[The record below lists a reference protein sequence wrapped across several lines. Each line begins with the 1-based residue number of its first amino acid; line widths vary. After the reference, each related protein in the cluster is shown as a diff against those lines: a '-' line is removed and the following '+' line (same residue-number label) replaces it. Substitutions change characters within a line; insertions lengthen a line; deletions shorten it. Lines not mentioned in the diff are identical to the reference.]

1 MGRILVGLDL
11 LSLAGYPVGPASTQS
26 LYAGILFE
34 QQLAL
39 ANSYDCR
46 LILFFIS
53 LGITCSA

>member
-1 MGRILVGLDL
+1 VVSVEALLVEAMFELRRK
-11 LSLAGYPVGPASTQS
+11 TQLES

>member
-1 MGRILVGLDL
+1 VEAL
-11 LSLAGYPVGPASTQS
+11 LLEAMFESRRKTQLQS

-53 LGITCSA
+53 LGICMSMR

>member
-1 MGRILVGLDL
+1 MVSVEALLVEAMFELRRKTQL
-11 LSLAGYPVGPASTQS
+11 QS

-39 ANSYDCR
+39 ANSYDYQ